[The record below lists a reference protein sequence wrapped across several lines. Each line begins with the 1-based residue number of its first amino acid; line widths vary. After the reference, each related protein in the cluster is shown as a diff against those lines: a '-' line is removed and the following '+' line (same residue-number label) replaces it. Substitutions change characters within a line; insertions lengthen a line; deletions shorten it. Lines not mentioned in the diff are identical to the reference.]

1 MPASHLEMSSS
12 IPQVNATEVNATEVN
27 ATEANATEANDT
39 EANATEANATEAND
53 TVANAIQV
61 IYGIIRKISVICLQS
76 LRQSN
81 TDIMLF
87 FEVLL
92 VAKAQLINA
101 NSDNETVKSLAN
113 TIIYSLVTIIA
124 VIWAAY
130 NIIRTYR
137 SL

>member
-12 IPQVNATEVNATEVN
+12 IPQANATEVN

-39 EANATEANATEAND
+39 EANATEANDTEANA
-53 TVANAIQV
+53 TEVNAIQV
-61 IYGIIRKISVICLQS
+61 IYGIIKKISVICLQS

-92 VAKAQLINA
+92 VAIAQLINA
-101 NSDNETVKSLAN
+101 NSDN
-113 TIIYSLVTIIA
+113 
-124 VIWAAY
+124 
-130 NIIRTYR
+130 
-137 SL
+137 